1 MPAWLVGPVG
11 AQQPRTIAGDELFEV
26 AAAEALVADQQQPR
40 RQAAAL
46 VIEHGGDHLALAQ
59 LGAGQTP
66 CDRQAVRG
74 GKHIQAKAPRSSGG
88 GSCRSHSHRGRPAQ
102 SA

>member
-26 AAAEALVADQQQPR
+26 AAGEALVADQQQPR
-40 RQAAAL
+40 TQAATL
-46 VIEHGGDHLALAQ
+46 VIEQGGDHLALAQ
-59 LGAGQTP
+59 LGLADTMRPAGRQG
-66 CDRQAVRG
+66 RQAPTG
-74 GKHIQAKAPRSSGG
+74 ESPRSSGG
-88 GSCRSHSHRGRPAQ
+88 GSCSSPSRRGRPAQ

>member
-26 AAAEALVADQQQPR
+26 AAGEALVADQQQPR
-40 RQAAAL
+40 TQAATL
-46 VIEHGGDHLALAQ
+46 VIEQGGDHLALAQ

-74 GKHIQAKAPRSSGG
+74 GKHLQAKAPEV
-88 GSCRSHSHRGRPAQ
+88 AVVLLQ
-102 SA
+102 